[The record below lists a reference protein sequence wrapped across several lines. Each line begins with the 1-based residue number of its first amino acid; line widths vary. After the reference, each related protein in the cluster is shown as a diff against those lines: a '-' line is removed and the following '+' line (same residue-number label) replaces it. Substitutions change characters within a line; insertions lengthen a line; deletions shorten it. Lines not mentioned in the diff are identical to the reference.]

1 MVYTTSIYQMDLS
14 SESANRLA
22 AEVNLLANRMRSARL
37 LEGRAYRQ
45 SWANE
50 LHPSKKGFEAV
61 AAEFSKVILAL
72 D

>member
-1 MVYTTSIYQMDLS
+1 MLS
-14 SESANRLA
+14 NT
-22 AEVNLLANRMRSARL
+22 